1 MPVSTGS
8 VALNEVLDGGLPDQ
22 RAVLVTGGPGTGK
35 STLAMQFLQ
44 AGLDNGEE
52 CLFVS
57 TEQRMDELRDSF
69 SDFEFDLDHENLAVT
84 TLHATPGYTVD
95 GEDDRVL
102 TLETLEG
109 GQMLGG
115 DYSAPFESDYI
126 VKHLEQFGPVDR
138 VVLDSVSGLSAI
150 GDSQDVFRRTV
161 LDVIRLFTDGF
172 GATAIL
178 TAEESQ
184 PDPVQ
189 GDVKTVAAS
198 DAVQFNTHGVLR
210 LWREQVDGDY
220 HRFVEVVKMRGV
232 DHDTRTYEVNFS
244 DRGIRISPRQRTRS
258 AEFVPEDFMSTG
270 VPGLDD
276 LLGGGMVEG
285 GTMLLE
291 HDGRASPHSMLTN
304 MLAEAIAADKAVTFV
319 PPVELPPKR
328 LEEIIA
334 ERVGS
339 MDELLDEDRFF
350 LVDFANVWE
359 NTRRNVFK
367 PQEHDNDH
375 PAAVFRTVDDRRGDR
390 EMFTAINVEA
400 QLPALTNDELRQLRF
415 WEEENL
421 YLPGDTTVYF
431 FNPDTLE
438 DTLAA
443 FYRNGAWQFLRTW
456 VEKTGLQ
463 YLTVEKSPAGYLGA
477 TRLVEYTDEKPYMQI
492 QRPPGAGES
501 TEGGGF

>member
-1 MPVSTGS
+1 
-8 VALNEVLDGGLPDQ
+8 
-22 RAVLVTGGPGTGK
+22 
-35 STLAMQFLQ
+35 
-44 AGLDNGEE
+44 
-52 CLFVS
+52 
-57 TEQRMDELRDSF
+57 
-69 SDFEFDLDHENLAVT
+69 
-84 TLHATPGYTVD
+84 
-95 GEDDRVL
+95 
-102 TLETLEG
+102 
-109 GQMLGG
+109 
-115 DYSAPFESDYI
+115 
-126 VKHLEQFGPVDR
+126 
-138 VVLDSVSGLSAI
+138 
-150 GDSQDVFRRTV
+150 
-161 LDVIRLFTDGF
+161 
-172 GATAIL
+172 
-178 TAEESQ
+178 
-184 PDPVQ
+184 
-189 GDVKTVAAS
+189 
-198 DAVQFNTHGVLR
+198 
-210 LWREQVDGDY
+210 
-220 HRFVEVVKMRGV
+220 MRGV

-258 AEFVPEDFMSTG
+258 VEFVPEDFMSTG

-304 MLAEAIAADKAVTFV
+304 MLAEAIAADRAVTFV

-400 QLPALTNDELRQLRF
+400 QLPALTNDQLRQLRF

-421 YLPGDTTVYF
+421 HLPGDTTVYF
-431 FNPDTLE
+431 FNPDTLG
-438 DTLAA
+438 DTLAP
-443 FYRNGAWQFLRTW
+443 FYRNGAWQILRTW
-456 VEKTGLQ
+456 VEETGLQ